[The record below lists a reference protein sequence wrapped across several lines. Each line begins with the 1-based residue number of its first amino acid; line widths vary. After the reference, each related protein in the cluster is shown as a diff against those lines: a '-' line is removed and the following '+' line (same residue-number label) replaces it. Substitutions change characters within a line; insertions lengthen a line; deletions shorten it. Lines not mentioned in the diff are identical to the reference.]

1 MGVITVF
8 VLLSSNFKQATYSN
22 SISSIFEERGLEIM
36 YLEMWFAFL
45 VSSVE
50 PAGDVECPPKTQS
63 EQYAK
68 EKTEKFIVIFKN
80 ESSAK
85 TEESIMAKHYKIMK
99 ECYNKRVEHVLE
111 SKSSSSSKD
120 NDVLRDFSIG
130 SIQGYSANFGNS
142 FVKEQLKKMKG
153 LAIIEKDAKV
163 KINYAV
169 PQLYKRTVVKNPTP
183 NIDRVDQAKFP
194 LDKSFTFP
202 DTAGEDVDIYI
213 IDTGISTK
221 HSEFGG
227 RAKSGGAFCEGCNEN
242 DENGH
247 GTHVAS
253 IAAGKTLGVARKANL
268 IAIRVLD
275 ADGSGSNAGVIDGMT
290 AVIDQHK
297 KSKNKNS
304 VVNMSLGGSFSAAVN
319 TAVKALTDAGVH
331 VVAAAGNEA
340 SDSCTKSP
348 ASAPSAITV
357 GATEAKSDDIADFSN
372 FGKCND
378 IFAPGVD
385 ITGADFNNDKGKVVF
400 SGTSQASPHVA
411 GTVALVIAKDGNQSP
426 AAMAKSII
434 DLSTKGVVKGLKKGT
449 PNTFLR
455 VPAA

>member
-1 MGVITVF
+1 MVAPRFNKFFSIA
-8 VLLSSNFKQATYSN
+8 VLV
-22 SISSIFEERGLEIM
+22 
-36 YLEMWFAFL
+36 AFL
-45 VSSVE
+45 ISSVE
-50 PAGDVECPPKTQS
+50 PKGEVECPPKSQTK
-63 EQYAK
+63 QYAE
-68 EKTEKFIVIFKN
+68 EKTEKYIVVFKN
-80 ESSAK
+80 EASAK
-85 TEESIMAKHYKIMK
+85 TEESIMERHYKIMK

-111 SKSSSSSKD
+111 SKSSSNSKD
-120 NDVLRDFSIG
+120 KDVLRDFSIG
-130 SIQGYSANFGNS
+130 TIQGYSANFGSS
-142 FVKEQLKKMKG
+142 FVKEQLKQMKG

-163 KINYAV
+163 RINYAV
-169 PQLYKRTVVKNPTP
+169 PQLYKRAVVKNPTP
-183 NIDRVDQAKFP
+183 NIDRIDQAKFP

-213 IDTGISTK
+213 IDTGITTS
-221 HSEFGG
+221 HNEFGG
-227 RAKSGGAFCEGCNEN
+227 RAKSGGAFCDGCNED

-290 AVIDQHK
+290 AVIDQHNKSQNK
-297 KSKNKNS
+297 KS
-304 VVNMSLGGSFSAAVN
+304 VVNMSLGGGFSDAVN

-331 VVAAAGNEA
+331 VVVAAGNENA
-340 SDSCTKSP
+340 ESCTKSP
-348 ASAPSAITV
+348 ASAKTAITV
-357 GATEAKSDDIADFSN
+357 GATEAKSDAIANFSN

-385 ITGADFNNDKGKVVF
+385 ITGADFKNDNGKIVF

-411 GTVALVIAKDGNQSP
+411 GTVALVIAKDGNKSP
-426 AAMAKSII
+426 AAMAKAIVA
-434 DLSTKGVVKGLKKGT
+434 LSTKGVVKGLKQGS
-449 PNTFLR
+449 PDAFLR